1 MAVPTEAGA
10 GPLVHL
16 LDGTW
21 ELFRAY
27 FAAPGATAPDG
38 REVGAARGLLRSLAA
53 LLRDEAVTHVGI
65 AFDTVVESFR
75 NAMFDGYKTGEGI
88 EPALLQQFPLA
99 EEVAAALGLVV
110 WPMKEFEADDALAT
124 AAARLSGDPAVGQV
138 RLCSPDKDL
147 AQCVSGD
154 RVVQMDRKS
163 GALHGQDAVR
173 ERYGIEP
180 VSIPDWLGLVGDAAD
195 GIPGIPRWGA
205 KSASAV
211 LAVYH
216 HVEAIPDAADD
227 WSVKVRGAA
236 ALASNLAERRS
247 DAVLYR
253 DLAVLRTDVPLGADL
268 ESLRWRG
275 PDESALASV
284 CRELG
289 VAPPRFDRP
298 DGPW

>member
-1 MAVPTEAGA
+1 MAAPTEAGA

-27 FAAPGATAPDG
+27 FAAPGAKAPDG

-124 AAARLSGDPAVGQV
+124 AAARLSADPAVGQV

-147 AQCVSGD
+147 AQCVAGD

-163 GALHGQDAVR
+163 GVLHGQDAVR

-180 VSIPDWLGLVGDAAD
+180 ESIPDWLGLVGDAAD

-211 LAVYH
+211 LAEYR
-216 HVEAIPDAADD
+216 HVEAIPDAAAD
-227 WSVKVRGAA
+227 WSVKVRGAD
-236 ALASNLAERRS
+236 ALATNLAERRG
-247 DAVLYR
+247 DAVLFR
-253 DLAVLRTDVPLGADL
+253 DLAVLRTDVPIDAGL
-268 ESLRWRG
+268 EALFWGG
-275 PDESALASV
+275 PDEAALATV
-284 CRELG
+284 CRRLG

-298 DGPW
+298 DGPR